1 MVAGNQTDSGRHFR
15 YRWMRDPLPLMP
27 TLGREDPAGI
37 HKNWR
42 QTDLPTP
49 YGGESLGANV
59 KAPLVVGK
67 KSEEERALLDAVS
80 SGVGLETWH

>member
-1 MVAGNQTDSGRHFR
+1 MVAGNQTDCGGHFR
-15 YRWMRDPLPLMP
+15 SRWRRVALPPLP
-27 TLGREDPAGI
+27 TLRRDDPVGI

-49 YGGESLGANV
+49 YGGESLGAIAR
-59 KAPLVVGK
+59 APRLVGT

-80 SGVGLETWH
+80 SGAGLETWH

>member
-1 MVAGNQTDSGRHFR
+1 MVAGNQTDSGRHLR
-15 YRWMRDPLPLMP
+15 YRWMRAPLPPMP
-27 TLGREDPAGI
+27 TLRRTDPAAI

-59 KAPLVVGK
+59 RAPHLVGR
-67 KSEEERALLDAVS
+67 KSEEERTLLDAVS
-80 SGVGLETWH
+80 SSAGLETWH